1 MCRGLVEDKSMMD
14 PKKLVKVLNQQEDM
28 LKFDTFTNKEAFE
41 LGTRMAQKV
50 YDAGQSLAIG
60 IFNVAGMAVYQHVT
74 PGATVNNTLWMR
86 RKFNTVMNRERSSL
100 WFTVTSEMR
109 GKDLAAHVLDTNDY
123 ALVGGGF
130 PIRLKT
136 GELVAV
142 AVVSAFPHYEDHQFI
157 VDALAEYLGIDDVP
171 SVLEFYK

>member
-1 MCRGLVEDKSMMD
+1 MMD

-60 IFNVAGMAVYQHVT
+60 IFNVAGMTVYQHVT

>member
-1 MCRGLVEDKSMMD
+1 MMD
-14 PKKLVKVLNQQEDM
+14 PQKLVKVLNQQEDM

-130 PIRLKT
+130 PIRLKS

>member
-1 MCRGLVEDKSMMD
+1 MMD

-74 PGATVNNTLWMR
+74 PGATVNNTLWMQ

>member
-1 MCRGLVEDKSMMD
+1 MMD

-171 SVLEFYK
+171 SVMEFYK

>member
-1 MCRGLVEDKSMMD
+1 MMD

-157 VDALAEYLGIDDVP
+157 VDALAEYLGVDNVP

>member
-1 MCRGLVEDKSMMD
+1 MMD
-14 PKKLVKVLNQQEDM
+14 PQKLVKVLNQQEDM

-130 PIRLKT
+130 PIRLKS

-157 VDALAEYLGIDDVP
+157 VDVLAEYLGIDDVP

>member
-1 MCRGLVEDKSMMD
+1 MMD

-157 VDALAEYLGIDDVP
+157 VDALAEYLGIDDIP

>member
-1 MCRGLVEDKSMMD
+1 MMD

-74 PGATVNNTLWMR
+74 PGATVNNPLWMR

-130 PIRLKT
+130 PIRLKS

>member
-1 MCRGLVEDKSMMD
+1 MMD

-130 PIRLKT
+130 PIRLKS
-136 GELVAV
+136 GELVAG

>member
-1 MCRGLVEDKSMMD
+1 MMD

-41 LGTRMAQKV
+41 LGTKMAQKV

-130 PIRLKT
+130 PIRLKS

>member
-1 MCRGLVEDKSMMD
+1 MMD

-130 PIRLKT
+130 PIRLKS

-157 VDALAEYLGIDDVP
+157 VDALAEYLGINDVP

>member
-1 MCRGLVEDKSMMD
+1 MMD

-142 AVVSAFPHYEDHQFI
+142 AVVSAFPHYEDHQSI
-157 VDALAEYLGIDDVP
+157 VVALAEYLGIDDVP

>member
-1 MCRGLVEDKSMMD
+1 MMD

-130 PIRLKT
+130 PIRLKS

-157 VDALAEYLGIDDVP
+157 VDALAEYLGVDNVP

>member
-1 MCRGLVEDKSMMD
+1 
-14 PKKLVKVLNQQEDM
+14 
-28 LKFDTFTNKEAFE
+28 
-41 LGTRMAQKV
+41 
-50 YDAGQSLAIG
+50 
-60 IFNVAGMAVYQHVT
+60 
-74 PGATVNNTLWMR
+74 
-86 RKFNTVMNRERSSL
+86 
-100 WFTVTSEMR
+100 MR

>member
-1 MCRGLVEDKSMMD
+1 
-14 PKKLVKVLNQQEDM
+14 
-28 LKFDTFTNKEAFE
+28 
-41 LGTRMAQKV
+41 MAQKV

-130 PIRLKT
+130 PIRLKS

>member
-1 MCRGLVEDKSMMD
+1 MMD

-130 PIRLKT
+130 PIRLKS

-157 VDALAEYLGIDDVP
+157 VDALAEYLGIDDGP

>member
-1 MCRGLVEDKSMMD
+1 MMD

-50 YDAGQSLAIG
+50 YDAGQALAIG

-74 PGATVNNTLWMR
+74 PGATVNNTLWMQ

-130 PIRLKT
+130 PIRLKS

>member
-1 MCRGLVEDKSMMD
+1 MMD

-157 VDALAEYLGIDDVP
+157 VDALAEYLGVDNIP

>member
-1 MCRGLVEDKSMMD
+1 MMD

-74 PGATVNNTLWMR
+74 TGATVNNTLWMR

>member
-1 MCRGLVEDKSMMD
+1 
-14 PKKLVKVLNQQEDM
+14 
-28 LKFDTFTNKEAFE
+28 
-41 LGTRMAQKV
+41 
-50 YDAGQSLAIG
+50 
-60 IFNVAGMAVYQHVT
+60 MAVYQHVT

-130 PIRLKT
+130 PIRLKS

>member
-1 MCRGLVEDKSMMD
+1 MMD

-28 LKFDTFTNKEAFE
+28 LKFETFTNKEAFE

-157 VDALAEYLGIDDVP
+157 VDALAEYLGVDNIP

>member
-1 MCRGLVEDKSMMD
+1 MMD

-130 PIRLKT
+130 PIRLKS

>member
-1 MCRGLVEDKSMMD
+1 MMD

-74 PGATVNNTLWMR
+74 PGATVNNTLWMQ
-86 RKFNTVMNRERSSL
+86 RKFNTVMNRERASL

>member
-1 MCRGLVEDKSMMD
+1 MMD

-142 AVVSAFPHYEDHQFI
+142 VVVSAFPHYEDHQFI

>member
-1 MCRGLVEDKSMMD
+1 MMD

-130 PIRLKT
+130 PIRLKS
-136 GELVAV
+136 GVLVAV

>member
-1 MCRGLVEDKSMMD
+1 MMD

-74 PGATVNNTLWMR
+74 PGATVNNTLWMQ

-130 PIRLKT
+130 PIRLKS

>member
-1 MCRGLVEDKSMMD
+1 MMD

-130 PIRLKT
+130 PIRLKS

-157 VDALAEYLGIDDVP
+157 VDALADYLGVENVP

>member
-1 MCRGLVEDKSMMD
+1 MMD

-157 VDALAEYLGIDDVP
+157 VDALEEYLCIDEVT

>member
-1 MCRGLVEDKSMMD
+1 MMD

-109 GKDLAAHVLDTNDY
+109 GKDTAAHVLDTNDY

>member
-1 MCRGLVEDKSMMD
+1 MRSIAEYLVAALTNIRKQACAGIHPPQQFLLTANLAEVYLHLPTSI
-14 PKKLVKVLNQQEDM
+14 VINQEI
-28 LKFDTFTNKEAFE
+28 TFTSGSCK
-41 LGTRMAQKV
+41 
-50 YDAGQSLAIG
+50 
-60 IFNVAGMAVYQHVT
+60 
-74 PGATVNNTLWMR
+74 TVILL
-86 RKFNTVMNRERSSL
+86 TVI
-100 WFTVTSEMR
+100 
-109 GKDLAAHVLDTNDY
+109 NDY

-130 PIRLKT
+130 PIRLKS

>member
-1 MCRGLVEDKSMMD
+1 MMD

-41 LGTRMAQKV
+41 LGTKMAQKV

-130 PIRLKT
+130 PIRLKS

-157 VDALAEYLGIDDVP
+157 VDALAEYLGVDNVP

>member
-1 MCRGLVEDKSMMD
+1 MMD

-86 RKFNTVMNRERSSL
+86 RKFNTVMNRERSPL
-100 WFTVTSEMR
+100 WCTVTSEMR

>member
-1 MCRGLVEDKSMMD
+1 MMD

>member
-1 MCRGLVEDKSMMD
+1 MMD

-130 PIRLKT
+130 PIRLKN

-142 AVVSAFPHYEDHQFI
+142 AVVSAFPHYEDHQSI
-157 VDALAEYLGIDDVP
+157 VVALAEYLGIDDVP

>member
-1 MCRGLVEDKSMMD
+1 MMD

-74 PGATVNNTLWMR
+74 PRATVNNTLWMR

-130 PIRLKT
+130 PIRLKS

>member
-1 MCRGLVEDKSMMD
+1 MMD

-142 AVVSAFPHYEDHQFI
+142 VVVSAFPHYEDHQFI
-157 VDALAEYLGIDDVP
+157 VDALAEYLGVDNIP

>member
-1 MCRGLVEDKSMMD
+1 MMD

-157 VDALAEYLGIDDVP
+157 VDALAEYLGIDDVL

>member
-1 MCRGLVEDKSMMD
+1 MMD

-74 PGATVNNTLWMR
+74 PGATVNNTLWMQ

-157 VDALAEYLGIDDVP
+157 VDALAEYLGVDNIP